1 MFSLPPPWLYR
12 VFSHDVTAAIL
23 VSQNNETAAMLVSQ
37 TSPPHLHR
45 CCPREW
51 KRSISHLLVTN
62 QNWKWQSPRV
72 ASKSTWKRVRSFV
85 QCLART
91 LAPSLQ
97 LCDSSDP
104 ELASRVTAANQV
116 LQFYLQ
122 EKNTRYLITTSVVVT
137 TLSLR
142 SARCRSR
149 RRNYF
154 WIEKQHWR
162 KGGEIYCILA
172 EVFVSVVKILSKYGG
187 TLTSLCDGYRWE
199 SGHCLCVKGGV
210 KRKELKTEEIL

>member
-1 MFSLPPPWLYR
+1 MVFSLPPPWLYR

-122 EKNTRYLITTSVVVT
+122 NKNTRHLITTSVFVT
-137 TLSLR
+137 TVPQISTMSLSATKLLLD
-142 SARCRSR
+142 
-149 RRNYF
+149 
-154 WIEKQHWR
+154 R
-162 KGGEIYCILA
+162 KATLKMGGEIHCILA
-172 EVFVSVVKILSKYGG
+172 EVFVSLS
-187 TLTSLCDGYRWE
+187 
-199 SGHCLCVKGGV
+199 
-210 KRKELKTEEIL
+210 

>member
-45 CCPREW
+45 CCPHEW

-72 ASKSTWKRVRSFV
+72 TSKSTWKRVRSFV

-122 EKNTRYLITTSVVVT
+122 DKNTRYLITTSVVVT

-162 KGGEIYCILA
+162 WEGRYTVYWQKYLW
-172 EVFVSVVKILSKYGG
+172 VS
-187 TLTSLCDGYRWE
+187 
-199 SGHCLCVKGGV
+199 
-210 KRKELKTEEIL
+210 

>member
-45 CCPREW
+45 CCPRDW

-122 EKNTRYLITTSVVVT
+122 DKNTRYLITTSVVVT

-162 KGGEIYCILA
+162 WEGRYTVYWQKYLW
-172 EVFVSVVKILSKYGG
+172 VS
-187 TLTSLCDGYRWE
+187 
-199 SGHCLCVKGGV
+199 
-210 KRKELKTEEIL
+210 